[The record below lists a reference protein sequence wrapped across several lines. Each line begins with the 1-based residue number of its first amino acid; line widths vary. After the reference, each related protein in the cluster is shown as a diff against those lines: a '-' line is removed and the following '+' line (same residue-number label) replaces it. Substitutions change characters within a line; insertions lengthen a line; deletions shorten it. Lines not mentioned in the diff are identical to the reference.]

1 MYKTI
6 DAHNKNPIIVTEL
19 ASVGAIAFLVKG
31 KEETF

>member
-6 DAHNKNPIIVTEL
+6 DAHNKNSIIITEL

-31 KEETF
+31 KEETS